1 MWVADHPHP
10 GAIGADLG
18 YGYPQLELEV
28 ARSLPNS
35 LRVVAPSLEVAS
47 HPQNS
52 LLFFFFFFFQF
63 LLRIL
68 GLKTKGKD
76 FLGKMLF
83 CSSHFSNE

>member
-52 LLFFFFFFFQF
+52 LLLFFFFFSIF
-63 LLRIL
+63 I
-68 GLKTKGKD
+68 KD
-76 FLGKMLF
+76 FRVENKRKGFFGKNVVLF
-83 CSSHFSNE
+83 LSFLK